1 MNSVV
6 VSLRSIVEA
15 VSAGPVSPC
24 YFRGL
29 VITANY
35 SIIAQGM
42 VIGCW
47 LVESGIARDGDEALR
62 MISKEWQTV
71 EKCRRFPHSPETGP
85 QLEFVRSYKR
95 LGR

>member
-1 MNSVV
+1 MTPF
-6 VSLRSIVEA
+6 
-15 VSAGPVSPC
+15 G
-24 YFRGL
+24 
-29 VITANY
+29 T
-35 SIIAQGM
+35 QGM

-85 QLEFVRSYKR
+85 QFEFVRSYKR
-95 LGR
+95 LGQ